1 MNTLINTIK
10 FGDVEVKKFNNYFYE
25 ICPGDHVEMT
35 ADKVEEVL
43 SFIDKDREGEKVL
56 LLLNVPPFGSIDKS
70 ATKSKSMEFHNRM
83 TKGYAV
89 IVDNLSS
96 RMMANFYISL
106 KNFNFPLK
114 LFKNREKGITW
125 LQNQK

>member
-1 MNTLINTIK
+1 MNILIDTIN
-10 FGDVEVKKFNNYFYE
+10 FGDVDVKKFDDSFYE
-25 ICPGDHVEMT
+25 ICPGDYVEMT
-35 ADKVEEVL
+35 AEKVEEVL
-43 SFIDKDREGEKVL
+43 SFIDNDRGDEKVL

-70 ATKSKSMEFHNRM
+70 ATKSKSMEYHNKM

-106 KNFNFPLK
+106 KSFNFPLK
-114 LFKNREKGITW
+114 LFKNREKGMAW